1 VEAALRETLVA
12 GPVEL
17 RRATVG
23 RVVVTERREPPGFA
37 AGLVEPDSPYAA
49 VVVAGSVTKQAGRM
63 RYEVAAGETVAMP
76 AGAAHSATAGAGG
89 ARIVVVRMRELGIG
103 RPHVVRDAAAA
114 TLGRRLAAELG
125 TDDPAWPLA
134 LEGLALELL
143 AVVARA
149 GGPCGPAPRW
159 LADVEALL
167 HGGCVSLSAVSEAV
181 GVHAAHV
188 ARVFRRRH
196 GVSVGAYARALRLE
210 RAAALLASSDEPL
223 AAIAAGTGYADQSHL
238 TRAFRRATG
247 VTPARFREL
256 SRR

>member
-1 VEAALRETLVA
+1 VEAALLETLVA

-23 RVVVTERREPPGFA
+23 RVVVTERREPPGHA
-37 AGLVEPDSPYAA
+37 AALVEPDAPYAA
-49 VVVAGSVTKQAGRM
+49 VVVAGSVTKRAGRV
-63 RYEVAAGETVAMP
+63 RYEVGAGETVAIP
-76 AGAAHSATAGAGG
+76 VGAAHSATAGGHG
-89 ARIVVVRMRELGIG
+89 ARIVVVRMRELGVP
-103 RPHVVRDAAAA
+103 RPRVVRDASAA
-114 TLGRRLAAELG
+114 TLARRLAAELR

-149 GGPCGPAPRW
+149 DAPRGPAPRW
-159 LADVEALL
+159 LGDVEQLL
-167 HGGCVSLSAVSEAV
+167 HAGCTSLSAVAAAV
-181 GVHAAHV
+181 GVHPAHV

-210 RAAALLASSDEPL
+210 RAAALLAASEEPL
-223 AAIAAGTGYADQSHL
+223 AAVAAETGYADQSHL
-238 TRAFRRATG
+238 TRAFRRSTG
-247 VTPARFREL
+247 LTPARFREL